1 MANWRGKRGSN
12 GDVGDGEEGTM
23 YVESRNESIKL
34 AGSRRRW
41 SGVTDGDGLAYP
53 KRHLEVLAAPDLHL
67 LVVGAD
73 LPEVLPVHGEEAA
86 RHGGGPRR
94 QYAARAAATLVLVL
108 KGKKSHI
115 RILF

>member
-1 MANWRGKRGSN
+1 MEAA
-12 GDVGDGEEGTM
+12 E
-23 YVESRNESIKL
+23 YVSHPR
-34 AGSRRRW
+34 A
-41 SGVTDGDGLAYP
+41 GDGLQDAP
-53 KRHLEVLAAPDLHL
+53 ALPDAEGHLEVLPAPDLHL

-108 KGKKSHI
+108 KGKKSHQDSVST
-115 RILF
+115 